1 MIDFKKAPLHPT
13 NEELADFIDNR
24 VIGTRKQEIEEH
36 LLFCDDCMGV
46 VAEIKRVSKDNKD
59 INSPQVA
66 NVDNQEITPQG
77 GGAVGLGYANNWLYN
92 GRVRAMVLSGLVAS
106 VVVIFMLSPFSSTQF
121 NIGDIDLSKPIMTTM
136 SSSPKYQNRV
146 VDGDKVVKE
155 IEESLDLTSIKSFL
169 KAEEAEKRGDFKLAL
184 DLYYDNAFEEVL
196 NRFESEEQL
205 KWKIV
210 IYYRISRI
218 NFQEGIEDNESY
230 KNYTKAWI
238 QEYILNRKVEK

>member
-46 VAEIKRVSKDNKD
+46 VAEVKRVSKDNKD
-59 INSPQVA
+59 INSSQVA

-77 GGAVGLGYANNWLYN
+77 GGDVGLGYANNWLYN
-92 GRVRAMVLSGLVAS
+92 GRVRAIILSGLVAS

-155 IEESLDLTSIKSFL
+155 IEESLDKTALSNFKDAQKAEAQKSYNKAIELYRKSFRD
-169 KAEEAEKRGDFKLAL
+169 AIQTFEGREK
-184 DLYYDNAFEEVL
+184 
-196 NRFESEEQL
+196 L
-205 KWKIV
+205 KWQIV
-210 IYYRISRI
+210 IYYHISKIKFER
-218 NFQEGIEDNESY
+218 NDEDSSSY
-230 KNYTKAWI
+230 TNRVQFWI
-238 QEYILNRKVEK
+238 QKYVLGE

>member
-46 VAEIKRVSKDNKD
+46 VAEVKRVSKDDKSTTSTQQDSD
-59 INSPQVA
+59 I
-66 NVDNQEITPQG
+66 
-77 GGAVGLGYANNWLYN
+77 GLGYANNWLYSE
-92 GRVRAMVLSGLVAS
+92 RVRAIVLSGLVAS

-121 NIGDIDLSKPIMTTM
+121 NIGEIDLSKPIMTTM
-136 SSSPKYQNRV
+136 GSSSKYQNRV